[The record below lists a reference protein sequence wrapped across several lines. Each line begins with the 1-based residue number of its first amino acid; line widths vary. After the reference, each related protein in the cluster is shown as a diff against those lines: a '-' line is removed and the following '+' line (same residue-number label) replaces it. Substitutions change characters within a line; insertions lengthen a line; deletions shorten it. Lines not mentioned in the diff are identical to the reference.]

1 MKEVNIMSLKNFSN
15 NTNLFADLK
24 VTNYISIY
32 DVPVN
37 TNIKFIGFFF
47 NSKAEY
53 PHYVLIDENGNGYS
67 LPTHLNKKF
76 DEIKEDKEAIEEIK
90 SGRAIF
96 NVYEYEKETKKKG
109 KTVTNTYRSI
119 NLDVEEVAD
128 GNDELP
134 FN

>member
-1 MKEVNIMSLKNFSN
+1 MSLKNFSN
-15 NTNLFADLK
+15 NTSLFADLK
-24 VTNYISIY
+24 VENYISIY

-37 TNIKFIGFFF
+37 TNITFIGFFF

-53 PHYVLIDENGNGYS
+53 PHYVLVDENGHGYS

-76 DEIKEDKEAIEEIK
+76 DEIKEDREAIEEIK
-90 SGRAIF
+90 SGLAFF

-119 NLDVEEVAD
+119 NVDVDDAKKDAKVDA
-128 GNDELP
+128 GELP

>member
-1 MKEVNIMSLKNFSN
+1 MSLKDFSN

-53 PHYVLIDENGNGYS
+53 PHYVLVDENGNGYS

-76 DEIKEDKEAIEEIK
+76 DEIKEDREAIEEIK
-90 SGRAIF
+90 AGRSIF

-109 KTVTNTYRSI
+109 KTVKNTYRSI